1 MPAEAGAR
9 KLRVDPSRYELSLDG
24 EALRLERQPME
35 LLLYLVSRRGQL
47 VSREDIAGKL
57 WGQEVAVDMDGR
69 INAAVR
75 KIRAALKEDPARPE
89 FLETVVGKGYRFGG
103 EVDLGPEVPVP
114 LPAPVPPRG
123 RGRLVALV
131 GGLVIVAAAAGWGL
145 QRQRQGGAAGRVH
158 SIAVL
163 PLANLSGDRSQDYL
177 ADALTEELTT
187 DLAKIGSLRVVS
199 RTSATSRGASHEPLT
214 RIARELNVQTVV
226 EGSVVRSGNHV
237 RITAQLIDGETD
249 RHLWAETYDRDMGD
263 LLMLQNAV
271 ALEIARQVRAR
282 LTAAEQQRLDDGRP
296 MDPAAYDAYLRG
308 RYSQTTQSR
317 EALRAGLAAFQEA
330 IAIDPRFAPAYA
342 GLADSYSLLANY
354 SVLPP
359 SEAFPLS
366 VAAARKSLELNP
378 SLPEAHLAL
387 AFSEHHYSWEWE
399 AARREYATA
408 LALGPSYPTAHL
420 RYAEYLSSLGR
431 HDEAIAEIHRAEDLD
446 PLSPLYTSNAGRLL
460 YHARRYDEAIL
471 ELNKTLEL
479 DSTRIYTRL
488 HMGMCYEQIGR
499 YAEAEQQLEVV
510 RAAFGGHP
518 SIALAHLY
526 AVTSRQQEAR
536 QIVDDMRSDAGD
548 SDWFFLGSVYAAL
561 GDRDRAFD
569 CLQQAYHK
577 HDFFLVFAKIH
588 PYMDPL
594 RGDARFTALLRQIGL
609 S

>member
-9 KLRVDPSRYELSLDG
+9 KLRVDPSRYELSLNG
-24 EALRLERQPME
+24 ETLRLERQPME
-35 LLLYLVSRRGQL
+35 LLLHLVSRRGQL
-47 VSREDIAGKL
+47 VTREDIAEKL
-57 WGQEVAVDMDGR
+57 WGQEVAVDIDGR

-75 KIRAALKEDPARPE
+75 KIRAALKEDPTRPQ
-89 FLETVVGKGYRFGG
+89 FLETVVGKGYRFSGDV
-103 EVDLGPEVPVP
+103 ELGTEPEAPVPVP
-114 LPAPVPPRG
+114 VPQREG
-123 RGRLVALV
+123 GRLVALF

-145 QRQRQGGAAGRVH
+145 SHWRQRGLEVPVH

-163 PLANLSGDRSQDYL
+163 PLANLSGDHSQDYL

-187 DLAKIGSLRVVS
+187 DLAKISSLRVVS
-199 RTSATSRGASHEPLT
+199 RTSATSRGSTHEPLP
-214 RIARELNVQTVV
+214 RIARELNVQAVV
-226 EGSVVRSGNHV
+226 EGSVLRSGNHV

-282 LTAAEQQRLDDGRP
+282 LTVAEQQRLDQGRA

-317 EALRAGLAAFQEA
+317 EALQAGVAAFQEA
-330 IAIDPRFAPAYA
+330 IAIDPGFAAAYA

-354 SVLPP
+354 TVLPP
-359 SEAFPLS
+359 AGAFPLS

-387 AFSEHHYSWEWE
+387 AFSEHHYSWEWD

-408 LALGPSYPTAHL
+408 VALGPSYPTAHL

-431 HDEAIAEIHRAEDLD
+431 HDEAIVEVQRAEDLD

-460 YHARRYDEAIL
+460 YHARRYDQAIR
-471 ELNKTLEL
+471 ELNRTLEL
-479 DSTRIYTRL
+479 DSTRVYARL
-488 HMGMCYEQIGR
+488 HMGMCYEQMGR
-499 YAEAEQQLEVV
+499 YAEAEQQLEMM

-526 AVTSRQQEAR
+526 AVTGRQQEAR
-536 QIVDDMRSDAGD
+536 RIVDDMRGDAAD
-548 SDWFFLGSVYAAL
+548 SDWFFLGGVYAAL
-561 GDRDRAFD
+561 GDKDRAFG
-569 CLQQAYHK
+569 CLQEAFGK
-577 HDFFLVFAKIH
+577 HDFFLVFAKVH